1 MSGSH
6 LFRDPLA
13 VIWRTALRAVRQLVA
28 GRLITVVLLLFTIHA
43 PRPRSPLGME
53 RDAQ

>member
-13 VIWRTALRAVRQLVA
+13 VIWRMALRAVRQLVT
-28 GRLITVVLLLFTIHA
+28 GRLIAVVLLLFTIHA

>member
-6 LFRDPLA
+6 FFQGSIGSDLENPRR
-13 VIWRTALRAVRQLVA
+13 VVKQLVA
-28 GRLITVVLLLFTIHA
+28 RRLIAVVLLLFIIHA